1 MCIFANIMS
10 QPEWVFFFSLS
21 EVGKLVKTRAMT
33 LCPLTSLWTSVAS
46 DHFSTTTSP
55 GTRMSKYRREG
66 GGAGHCLIWSF
77 HLERSLGL
85 PSQSKSVDLQSAC
98 NIYKRLTPSITV
110 FVNVAACKLVV
121 NHVCCNTARHNLFSE
136 KCSLTEFSIWVKW
149 EQKLFS
155 ELRR

>member
-1 MCIFANIMS
+1 MCIFANIIR
-10 QPEWVFFFSLS
+10 QPEWVVFFLFSQL
-21 EVGKLVKTRAMT
+21 GNLVKTRAMT

-110 FVNVAACKLVV
+110 FVNVAACKLVL
-121 NHVCCNTARHNLFSE
+121 NHVCCNTARHNVFQKSAPRVSSLFQLNWS
-136 KCSLTEFSIWVKW
+136 KSYFQS
-149 EQKLFS
+149 
-155 ELRR
+155 